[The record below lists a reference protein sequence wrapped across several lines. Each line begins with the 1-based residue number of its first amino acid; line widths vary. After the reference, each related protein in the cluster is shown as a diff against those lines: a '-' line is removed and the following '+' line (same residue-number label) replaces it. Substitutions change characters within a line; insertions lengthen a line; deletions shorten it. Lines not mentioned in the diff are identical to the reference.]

1 MVWLDNNSDV
11 KEWSSEEVV
20 IPYFYEVDRKTHR
33 YFIDFYIKWKSG
45 KITLVEVKPAKQ
57 CSPPI
62 KGRSHKRYLNEAT
75 AYVMNMNKWKAANRF
90 ATKNGWEFVIWTENE
105 LSKMGI
111 LKKTPGK
118 IKKLKPLAPYR
129 KKKK

>member
-20 IPYFYEVDRKTHR
+20 IPYFYEVDRRTHR
-33 YFIDFYIKWKSG
+33 YFIDFYVKWKNG

-57 CSPPI
+57 CNPPI

-75 AYVMNMNKWKAANRF
+75 AYVMNMNKWEAANRF
-90 ATKNGWEFVIWTENE
+90 AKKNGWEFVIWTENE
-105 LSKMGI
+105 LSRMGI

-118 IKKLKPLAPYR
+118 INKLKPMAPYR